1 MQQRHLTVQLPLL
14 TIVLSRT
21 LFVYSEFP
29 LRQRFLFPD
38 LRYLLKTSD
47 VIQIAKI
54 FVSQDSSTFV
64 NNRLLDSLPSEE
76 FERLQPYLESVSLSL
91 KQELYLPNEPIEFVY
106 FPLEG
111 VCSLLSLTS
120 QGELV
125 EVATIGNEGMVGLP
139 VFLGAKQIP
148 GIGMCQIPGYALR
161 MRTEDFQTQVTQ
173 DTTLYDVLH
182 RFTQALFNFISQS
195 ALCNRVHSIEQRC
208 CRWLL
213 LTHDRVEADEFS
225 LTHEFLSQMLG
236 VRRAG
241 VSEVAAKLQNAGFI
255 SYRYGKITV
264 LDRAGLEATSCE
276 CYALIKAEFARLI
289 YDNNMQ

>member
-1 MQQRHLTVQLPLL
+1 M
-14 TIVLSRT
+14 
-21 LFVYSEFP
+21 
-29 LRQRFLFPD
+29 
-38 LRYLLKTSD
+38 
-47 VIQIAKI
+47 
-54 FVSQDSSTFV
+54 
-64 NNRLLDSLPSEE
+64 
-76 FERLQPYLESVSLSL
+76 
-91 KQELYLPNEPIEFVY
+91 PIEFVY

-120 QGELV
+120 EGELI
-125 EVATIGNEGMVGLP
+125 EVATVGNEGIIGLP

-148 GIGMCQIPGYALR
+148 GIGMCQIPGNSLR
-161 MRTEDFQTQVTQ
+161 MRAEDFQTQVTQ
-173 DTTLYDVLH
+173 GTTLYNLLH
-182 RFTQALFNFISQS
+182 RYTQALFNLISQS

-213 LTHDRVEADEFS
+213 LTHDRVEVDEFP

-276 CYALIKAEFARLI
+276 CYALIKAESDRLI
-289 YDNNMQ
+289 GGNNMN